1 MSQIKIIFFDVD
13 GTLIDMRK
21 GKISDRTLGTLKS
34 LQANDYI
41 LCLATGRGPLA
52 LPRFEDFE
60 FDAYLTFNGSYCF
73 DKEQTLLSNPIP
85 KTEIDRLVRNATNL
99 KRPLSIASDKLMIA
113 NGKDQDLV
121 DYFAFAHQEVVVS
134 EDFERVVAESDI
146 YQIMMGLRERDY
158 PVMMEGIQQ
167 AKITAW
173 WDRAVD
179 IIPANGG
186 KGNGVHH
193 ILEKY
198 QLAASQAMAFGD
210 GNNDIELLQAV
221 GLGVAMA
228 NASDDLKAVAD
239 DLCGHVAEDG
249 VYHYCKAMGL
259 I

>member
-13 GTLIDMRK
+13 GTLIDMSKRI
-21 GKISDRTLGTLKS
+21 ISDRTLRTLKS

-52 LPRFEDFE
+52 LPRFDDFE

-73 DKEQTLLSNPIP
+73 DKKQTLLSNPIP
-85 KTEIDRLVRNATNL
+85 KSDIETLIRNATNL
-99 KRPLSIASDKLMIA
+99 QRPLSIASDKLMIA
-113 NGKDQDLV
+113 NGKNQDLI
-121 DYFAFAHQEVVVS
+121 DYFAFVHQEVIVS
-134 EDFERVVAESDI
+134 EDFESVVAKEDI
-146 YQIMMGLRERDY
+146 YQIMMGLRVDDY
-158 PVMMEGIQQ
+158 PAMMENIQH

-186 KGNGVHH
+186 KGNGVRH

-198 QLAASQAMAFGD
+198 QLDASQAMAFGD
-210 GNNDIELLQAV
+210 GNNDIELLRAV

-239 DLCGHVAEDG
+239 DQCGHVAEDG